1 MLEYAFAA
9 QSVEVEGPR
18 EGCWVGA
25 HGLREQD
32 DGVAVGDVEAVHHG
46 FRQHV
51 ARDVS
56 PV

>member
-1 MLEYAFAA
+1 VLEYAFAA